1 MTLDQYFIKFA
12 VASKT
17 YETYE
22 TIKISELFF
31 SKNDW
36 YTDWVHLTNIPRNKE
51 KYLWIHYGHQSPL
64 VKIPLKKITH
74 VTANR
79 ALTMGGVDFY
89 QG

>member
-1 MTLDQYFIKFA
+1 MYQLMTLDQYFIKFA

-36 YTDWVHLTNIPRNKE
+36 YTD
-51 KYLWIHYGHQSPL
+51 
-64 VKIPLKKITH
+64 
-74 VTANR
+74 
-79 ALTMGGVDFY
+79 
-89 QG
+89 